1 MTVTQQTYEEFTMS
15 TEDVSENEVLDGDLR
30 MRMSQSEL
38 DIFQKK
44 SKRVTGKPY
53 QLMLR
58 EMITAFNDG
67 RLRIVPTEEQKSQLG
82 ELYNVD

>member
-1 MTVTQQTYEEFTMS
+1 MS
-15 TEDVSENEVLDGDLR
+15 AEDSETNEVLDGDLR

-38 DIFQKK
+38 DTFQKK

>member
-1 MTVTQQTYEEFTMS
+1 MSVEENNA
-15 TEDVSENEVLDGDLR
+15 NEVLDGDLR

>member
-1 MTVTQQTYEEFTMS
+1 MS
-15 TEDVSENEVLDGDLR
+15 TEDSNEVLDGDLR
-30 MRMSQSEL
+30 IRMSQQEL

-67 RLRIVPTEEQKSQLG
+67 RLRIIPTEEQKSQLG

>member
-1 MTVTQQTYEEFTMS
+1 MAVE
-15 TEDVSENEVLDGDLR
+15 ENEVLDGDLR

-58 EMITAFNDG
+58 EMISAFNDG

>member
-1 MTVTQQTYEEFTMS
+1 MS
-15 TEDVSENEVLDGDLR
+15 IKQVEDKEVLDGDLR
-30 MRMSQSEL
+30 IRIAQSEL

-53 QLMLR
+53 QMLLR
-58 EMITAFNDG
+58 EMVKAFNDG

>member
-1 MTVTQQTYEEFTMS
+1 MS
-15 TEDVSENEVLDGDLR
+15 DEVIETGLDGDLR

-38 DIFQKK
+38 NIFMKK
-44 SKRVTGKPY
+44 TLRVTGKPY
-53 QLMLR
+53 QLFVR

>member
-1 MTVTQQTYEEFTMS
+1 MS
-15 TEDVSENEVLDGDLR
+15 DEENETLDGDLR
-30 MRMSQSEL
+30 LRISLKEL
-38 DIFQKK
+38 EIFQKK

-67 RLRIVPTEEQKSQLG
+67 RLRIVSTEEQKTQLG
-82 ELYNVD
+82 ELYVN

>member
-1 MTVTQQTYEEFTMS
+1 MS
-15 TEDVSENEVLDGDLR
+15 NEPASEDKEVLDGDLR
-30 MRMSQSEL
+30 IRMSSKEL
-38 DIFQKK
+38 EIFQKK
-44 SKRVTGKPY
+44 TQRVVGKPY
-53 QLMLR
+53 QLFLR

>member
-1 MTVTQQTYEEFTMS
+1 MS
-15 TEDVSENEVLDGDLR
+15 TEDSETNEVLDGDLR

-38 DIFQKK
+38 EIFQKK

-58 EMITAFNDG
+58 EMISAFNDG

>member
-1 MTVTQQTYEEFTMS
+1 MS
-15 TEDVSENEVLDGDLR
+15 TEDSNEVLDGDLR
-30 MRMSQSEL
+30 IRMSQQEL
-38 DIFQKK
+38 EIFQKK

-67 RLRIVPTEEQKSQLG
+67 RLRIEPTEEQKSQLG
-82 ELYNVD
+82 ELYNVETK

>member
-1 MTVTQQTYEEFTMS
+1 MS
-15 TEDVSENEVLDGDLR
+15 NEPVSEDKEVLDGDLR
-30 MRMSQSEL
+30 IRMSSKEL

-44 SKRVTGKPY
+44 TQRVVGKPY
-53 QLMLR
+53 QLFLR

>member
-1 MTVTQQTYEEFTMS
+1 MCVE
-15 TEDVSENEVLDGDLR
+15 ENEVLDGDLR
-30 MRMSQSEL
+30 MRIAASEL

-53 QLMLR
+53 QLLLR
-58 EMITAFNDG
+58 EMIKAFNDG

>member
-1 MTVTQQTYEEFTMS
+1 MS
-15 TEDVSENEVLDGDLR
+15 VEDTNEILDGDLR
-30 MRMSQSEL
+30 IRMSQSEL

-58 EMITAFNDG
+58 EMIKAFNDG
-67 RLRIVPTEEQKSQLG
+67 RLRIIPTEEQKSQLG

>member
-1 MTVTQQTYEEFTMS
+1 MSVEEN
-15 TEDVSENEVLDGDLR
+15 DVNEVLDGDLR
-30 MRMSQSEL
+30 IRMSQSEL

>member
-1 MTVTQQTYEEFTMS
+1 MSEE
-15 TEDVSENEVLDGDLR
+15 ENEVLNGDLR
-30 MRMSQSEL
+30 IRISQQEL

-53 QLMLR
+53 QLLLR
-58 EMITAFNDG
+58 EMITAFNGG
-67 RLRIVPTEEQKSQLG
+67 RLRIVPTEEQKTQLG

>member
-1 MTVTQQTYEEFTMS
+1 MS
-15 TEDVSENEVLDGDLR
+15 AEDSETNEVLDGDLR

-38 DIFQKK
+38 EIFQKK

-67 RLRIVPTEEQKSQLG
+67 RLRIVPTEAQKAQLG
-82 ELYNVD
+82 ELYNVNRK

>member
-1 MTVTQQTYEEFTMS
+1 MS
-15 TEDVSENEVLDGDLR
+15 AEDSETNEVLDGDLR

-38 DIFQKK
+38 EIFQKK

-58 EMITAFNDG
+58 EMISAFNDG

>member
-1 MTVTQQTYEEFTMS
+1 MRNLHMS
-15 TEDVSENEVLDGDLR
+15 TEDSNEVLDGDLR
-30 MRMSQSEL
+30 IRMSQQEL
-38 DIFQKK
+38 EIFQKK